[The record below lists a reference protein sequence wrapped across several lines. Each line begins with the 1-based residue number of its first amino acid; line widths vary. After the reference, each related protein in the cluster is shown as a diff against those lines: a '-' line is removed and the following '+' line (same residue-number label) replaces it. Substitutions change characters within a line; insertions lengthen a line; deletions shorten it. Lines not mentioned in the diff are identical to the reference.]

1 MRWPYDKRV
10 DPIHAWGAI
19 AAGIA
24 IAGAFYAARALNPHT
39 AKSWLW
45 PTNWMIIPVIVTGI
59 GLILLFLPVRRSRR
73 EAVPGDVRG
82 AWPGL
87 PANHVMRPELLGQL
101 RSALLDGTS
110 SGPRR
115 VGVRGMGGSG
125 KSVLAATVRQDRAVC
140 RRFPTG

>member
-1 MRWPYDKRV
+1 
-10 DPIHAWGAI
+10 
-19 AAGIA
+19 
-24 IAGAFYAARALNPHT
+24 
-39 AKSWLW
+39 
-45 PTNWMIIPVIVTGI
+45 MIIPVIVTGI